1 MYVTLPTIH
10 AREIFFLDAIPVT
23 PVRKLFPDDEPP
35 ECSTCDENAWSARGK
50 TWDELECFRGYLIPG
65 IFGGFPEDTFEL
77 TRFIPSSWLAK
88 LFNSFLWSFQLTRIP
103 SISRARSSL
112 FLATFYPTLGVET
125 LTFCRRF
132 SVLVRWDIHWKVSI

>member
-1 MYVTLPTIH
+1 LEILKIGCRYVLPTIH
-10 AREIFFLDAIPVT
+10 TGNIFFVGTILVT
-23 PVRKLFPDDEPP
+23 LVRKLFPDDEPP

-50 TWDELECFRGYLIPG
+50 TWNELECFRGYLIPG

-103 SISRARSSL
+103 SISRPLLSL
-112 FLATFYPTLGVET
+112 SRHRQSNPW
-125 LTFCRRF
+125 
-132 SVLVRWDIHWKVSI
+132 SWDSHLLS